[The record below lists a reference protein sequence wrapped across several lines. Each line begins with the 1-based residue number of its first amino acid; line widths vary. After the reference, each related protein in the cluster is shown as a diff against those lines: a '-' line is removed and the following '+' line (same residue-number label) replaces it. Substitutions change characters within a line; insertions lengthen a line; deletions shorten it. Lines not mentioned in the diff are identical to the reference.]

1 MTRRLYYTDPNM
13 RAFDASI
20 IEIRREA
27 GRPSVRLDD
36 TAFYPTSGGQPFD
49 TGTLAIRGGAVLEVV
64 DVFDAEDGGVIHV
77 VAKIPPGVEPGAPVH
92 GEIEWTRRFDH
103 MQQHTGQHLLSAAF
117 DRLFAARTVSFHLGS
132 AACTIDLSREMAP
145 HEIAAAEAE
154 ANRVVWEDRPVAI
167 RFVTAEEASQLP
179 LRKEPAREG
188 LLRLIDIERFD
199 LSACGGTH
207 VERTGAVGLVAA
219 TAWERFKGG
228 QRVEFVC
235 GRRALARLQSLRD
248 HMAAA
253 TRRLSVLPG
262 ELAPA
267 IERLQNEAKEMK
279 RATAAMQADLARS
292 RAHDLLPFAEGIR
305 SVLALCR
312 VVEGDVN
319 WLKLLATEFTSE
331 PGRVAVLVSKE
342 KSPSVVVTASPDTAV
357 AANKLLGQLLSRFGG
372 RGGGT
377 ADLAQGGSLNASP
390 ESVVAEAAAVL
401 GSEQSG

>member
-1 MTRRLYYTDPNM
+1 MTHRLYYTDPYK

-20 IEIRREA
+20 IEIGNDA

-49 TGTLAIRGGAVLEVV
+49 TGTLGIAGGAILQVV
-64 DVFDAEDGGVIHV
+64 DVVDAEDGGVIHV
-77 VAKIPPGVEPGAPVH
+77 VAEMPPGVAPGLRVH
-92 GEIEWTRRFDH
+92 GEIEWPRRFDH

-117 DRLFAARTVSFHLGS
+117 DRLFGARTVSFHLGA

-154 ANRVVWEDRPVAI
+154 ANRIIWDDRRVGI
-167 RFVTAEEASQLP
+167 RFATAEEASQLP

-188 LLRLIDIERFD
+188 TLRLIDIEGFD

-235 GRRALARLQSLRD
+235 GGRALARLQSLRD
-248 HMAAA
+248 HLAAA

-262 ELAPA
+262 ELAQA
-267 IERLQNEAKEMK
+267 IERLQNEAKDMK
-279 RATAAMQADLARS
+279 RASATLQFDLARY
-292 RAHDLLPFAEGIR
+292 RARDLLPFAQRIR
-305 SVLALCR
+305 SGVAVCR
-312 VVEGDVN
+312 VVEGDMT
-319 WLKLLATEFTSE
+319 WLKLLATEFMSE

-342 KSPSVVVTASPDTAV
+342 TPPSVVVAASPDTGV
-357 AANKLLGQLLSRFGG
+357 AANELLAELLARFGG
-372 RGGGT
+372 RGGGKS
-377 ADLAQGGSLNASP
+377 DLSQGGGLNGSP
-390 ESVVAEAAAVL
+390 EAVAAAAAAVL
-401 GSEQSG
+401 AGN